1 MKLISSLFTYSGLI
15 LIITNTV
22 LFLMSYRQNKKSIAY
37 KLFTLYLITSFII
50 SLSALILAKKYI
62 PNLHLSHAYFIS
74 QFILLSLFYRS
85 LFKSA
90 QKKYVII
97 TIVLVCS
104 ILAVQYMFRPSLFYT
119 FNIFEIFITSLPIVI
134 YAMIHLYNSLNG
146 TNNYLI
152 INAGILVYIT
162 SSTLIFI
169 LGNYLSSIEGNIQVS
184 RNIYLINKILYV
196 VYLSLI
202 LIQWRTSFRQVKS
215 KS

>member
-90 QKKYVII
+90 QKKYVMI

-104 ILAVQYMFRPSLFYT
+104 ILAFQYMLRPSLFYT

-184 RNIYLINKILYV
+184 RNIYLINKILYS

-202 LIQWRTSFRQVKS
+202 LVQWRTSFRPLKS

>member
-50 SLSALILAKKYI
+50 SFSSLILAKKHI

-90 QKKYVII
+90 QKKYVMI

-104 ILAVQYMFRPSLFYT
+104 ILAFQYMFRPSLFYT

-146 TNNYLI
+146 INNYLI

-184 RNIYLINKILYV
+184 RNIYLINKILYS

-202 LIQWRTSFRQVKS
+202 LVQWRTSFRPLKS